1 MATTTTKTTSDVDF
15 LFFCFG
21 KSREEKSSEKKARP
35 YEVAEPGVSQKIKGV
50 LGAVEIPLPRIQI
63 FKLMRFSELKPIVGT
78 SNVVIDSEYRF
89 SELRSLVE
97 KVASMENGTL
107 TIVVKNGTLCN
118 AEIESLS
125 RLGGK
130 YVTFDFTNTVSR

>member
-1 MATTTTKTTSDVDF
+1 
-15 LFFCFG
+15 
-21 KSREEKSSEKKARP
+21 
-35 YEVAEPGVSQKIKGV
+35 
-50 LGAVEIPLPRIQI
+50 
-63 FKLMRFSELKPIVGT
+63 MRFSELKPIVGI

-97 KVASMENGTL
+97 KVASMENGKL
-107 TIVVKNGTLCN
+107 TIVVKNGTLSN

>member
-1 MATTTTKTTSDVDF
+1 
-15 LFFCFG
+15 
-21 KSREEKSSEKKARP
+21 
-35 YEVAEPGVSQKIKGV
+35 
-50 LGAVEIPLPRIQI
+50 
-63 FKLMRFSELKPIVGT
+63 MRFSELKPIVGT
-78 SNVVIDSEYRF
+78 SNVVIDSEYRY

-107 TIVVKNGTLCN
+107 TIVVKNGTLSN

-130 YVTFDFTNTVSR
+130 YVTFDFNTPKTLCP

>member
-1 MATTTTKTTSDVDF
+1 
-15 LFFCFG
+15 
-21 KSREEKSSEKKARP
+21 
-35 YEVAEPGVSQKIKGV
+35 
-50 LGAVEIPLPRIQI
+50 
-63 FKLMRFSELKPIVGT
+63 MRFSELKPIVGA
-78 SNVVIDSEYRF
+78 SNVVIDSEYRY

-125 RLGGK
+125 KLGGK
-130 YVTFDFTNTVSR
+130 YVTFDFNNTVSR

>member
-1 MATTTTKTTSDVDF
+1 
-15 LFFCFG
+15 
-21 KSREEKSSEKKARP
+21 
-35 YEVAEPGVSQKIKGV
+35 
-50 LGAVEIPLPRIQI
+50 
-63 FKLMRFSELKPIVGT
+63 MRFSELKPIVGT
-78 SNVVIDSEYRF
+78 SNVVIDSEYRY

-125 RLGGK
+125 RLGGGK
-130 YVTFDFTNTVSR
+130 YVTFDFNNTVSR

>member
-1 MATTTTKTTSDVDF
+1 
-15 LFFCFG
+15 
-21 KSREEKSSEKKARP
+21 
-35 YEVAEPGVSQKIKGV
+35 
-50 LGAVEIPLPRIQI
+50 
-63 FKLMRFSELKPIVGT
+63 MRFSELKPIVGS
-78 SNVVIDSEYRF
+78 SNVVIDSEYRY

-125 RLGGK
+125 RLGDK
-130 YVTFDFTNTVSR
+130 YVTFDFSNTVSR